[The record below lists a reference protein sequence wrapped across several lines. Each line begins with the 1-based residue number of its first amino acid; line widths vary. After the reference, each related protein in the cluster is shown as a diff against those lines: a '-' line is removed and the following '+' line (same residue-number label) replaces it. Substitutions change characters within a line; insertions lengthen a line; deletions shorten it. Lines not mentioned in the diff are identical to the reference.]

1 MAAPLIRPA
10 AVDDAAALAALR
22 WAWSAGPEDEDPGRF
37 ARGFVEWMAAHA
49 ASHRAVVAEVDGA
62 VVGMAW
68 IAITARPPQ
77 PRSSDRRSADLQSVY
92 LRPEHRGGGLGQ
104 RLVRAAIELARAEGA
119 EHLTVHATPDAAA
132 FYERF
137 GFEAGPTIAQ
147 LDLR

>member
-1 MAAPLIRPA
+1 MPDPIIRPA
-10 AVDDAAALAALR
+10 SIDDAPALAGLR
-22 WAWSAGPEDEDPGRF
+22 WAWSAGPGDHDEPRF
-37 ARGFVEWMAAHA
+37 ARGFVEWMAAHT
-49 ASHRAVVAEVDGA
+49 ASHRAVVAEVDGT

-68 IAITARPPQ
+68 VAITARPPQ
-77 PRSSDRRSADLQSVY
+77 PKSSDRRSADLQSVF

-132 FYERF
+132 FYRRF
-137 GFEAGPTIAQ
+137 GFEPGPTIAQ